1 MTIRCIDIETT
12 GTDPAKDAALEIAS
26 VDLLREGGIANSQ
39 ESLIRP
45 PIPVPPESSAI
56 HHLIDADPRHGAP
69 D

>member
-1 MTIRCIDIETT
+1 MTVRCIDIETT
-12 GTDPAKDAALEIAS
+12 GIDPAKDAVLEIAS

-45 PIPVPPESSAI
+45 TIPVPSESSAI
-56 HHLIDADPRHGAP
+56 HHLIDADLANGSV